1 MSRAGLMAG
10 TSLATLLLAAHPANA
25 RPFGGAWT
33 VAAPQYAADA
43 ASTGAQQAADAAAR
57 SSGALTR
64 AAQAIQA
71 MQAAQAAAR
80 NAAQAAG
87 TSRTLPQLAVP
98 DGLAPGGLQVAPGS
112 GLWSGANLPTQANV
126 NGRTSV
132 GITQTAPQA

>member
-1 MSRAGLMAG
+1 MPARAQTTHHPRARGELAGSALSRQMSRAGLMAG

-71 MQAAQAAAR
+71 MQAEI
-80 NAAQAAG
+80 
-87 TSRTLPQLAVP
+87 
-98 DGLAPGGLQVAPGS
+98 
-112 GLWSGANLPTQANV
+112 
-126 NGRTSV
+126 GRAHV
-132 GITQTAPQA
+132 